1 MVRTDPARREAR
13 DRLAPSPARVLL
25 RPRWLL
31 AHAVVVA
38 IAILFVSLGLWQLRR
53 LDERRDSNALISQ
66 RLTAPAEPLATVL
79 DEAGADPAELTYRRV
94 VVDGRYV
101 PAEEV
106 LLSPRSDNEEPGH
119 HVVTPLVTA
128 GGRAVL
134 IDRGWVPF
142 ALDEPPVS
150 QAAPPPGEVR
160 VEGIVMPDQ
169 TANRFGSR
177 SGTDEQVDYLSV
189 VDVARLQPQVGEPLY
204 RFYVQLGRQ
213 QPSAGALPRTPE
225 PLDLDEGPHLSY
237 ALQWF
242 SFTLIGLV
250 GYPLLIRKSLHRGG
264 DRSAGQSRQGGTAAD
279 SG

>member
-1 MVRTDPARREAR
+1 M
-13 DRLAPSPARVLL
+13 
-25 RPRWLL
+25 

-38 IAILFVSLGLWQLRR
+38 IAVLFVSLGLWQLRR

-66 RLTAPAEPLATVL
+66 RLTAPAEPLAAVL
-79 DEAGADPAELTYRRV
+79 DEVGADPTALTYRRV
-94 VVDGRYV
+94 TVDGRYV

-119 HVVTPLVTA
+119 HVVTPLVTT
-128 GGRAVL
+128 GGGAVL

-150 QAAPPPGEVR
+150 QAAPPPGQVQ
-160 VEGIVMPDQ
+160 VEGIVMPHR

-189 VDVARLQPQVGEPLY
+189 VDVALLQPQVDEPLY
-204 RFYVQLGRQ
+204 PFYVQLGRQ

-225 PLDLDEGPHLSY
+225 PLDLGEGPHLSY

-242 SFTLIGLV
+242 SFALIGLV
-250 GYPLLIRKSLHRGG
+250 GYPLVIRKSLHRSG